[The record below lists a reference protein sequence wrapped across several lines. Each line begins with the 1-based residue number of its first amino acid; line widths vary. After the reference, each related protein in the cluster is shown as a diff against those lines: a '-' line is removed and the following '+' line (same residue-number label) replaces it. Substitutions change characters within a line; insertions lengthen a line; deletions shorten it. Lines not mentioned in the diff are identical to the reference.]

1 MGINIA
7 TFTDQSINNT
17 KVTCSSIL
25 AWQFHLLTFIF
36 FSSPFLVVECS
47 PVPQYLSV
55 QVVSWGLSLS
65 PCISLRSKK
74 EKSICCYLLGL
85 GLNSLYCILPLQ
97 QILSLA
103 FLHYQRTNAPESR
116 SAHDWCS
123 VGWPWVV
130 HSCSAAQCC
139 LHTATQLKA
148 RLSGVYRRDVE
159 VSMTWL
165 QVALASP
172 ST

>member
-36 FSSPFLVVECS
+36 FSSPFLVVEFI

-55 QVVSWGLSLS
+55 QVASWGLSLS

-85 GLNSLYCILPLQ
+85 GLNSFFTISCP
-97 QILSLA
+97 S
-103 FLHYQRTNAPESR
+103 SR
-116 SAHDWCS
+116 SFLLTFCIIKELMLLNQGLPMTGVQWGDHELSTAALQH
-123 VGWPWVV
+123 
-130 HSCSAAQCC
+130 SAAFIL
-139 LHTATQLKA
+139 LHN
-148 RLSGVYRRDVE
+148 
-159 VSMTWL
+159 
-165 QVALASP
+165 
-172 ST
+172 